1 MPQKLI
7 FQRKKIALVRFELVT
22 FGLLSQSANHYAT
35 KTLLI
40 FRKKNLGSVHPVRDI
55 HWREKSKIQ
64 IDLACHN
71 SDSNNHGIRS
81 I

>member
-35 KTLLI
+35 KNFTD
-40 FRKKNLGSVHPVRDI
+40 FFKRKVGSVYLIRNI
-55 HWREKSKIQ
+55 HRQESTKIQ

-71 SDSNNHGIRS
+71 SNLNNHEMRS
-81 I
+81 M